1 MSYTEAYSAD
11 FHFTRKQIEDLIR
24 KELASRNV
32 KINSFS
38 YKLGSTSS
46 YYDER
51 DSGHSCPNTLVEIV
65 VASTPLG
72 KLDTV

>member
-1 MSYTEAYSAD
+1 MYTEKYSAD
-11 FHFTRKQIEDLIR
+11 FHFSKAQIEDLIR

-38 YKLGSTSS
+38 YKFS
-46 YYDER
+46 YYDGSA
-51 DSGHSCPNTLVEIV
+51 DTLKEIV
-65 VASTPLG
+65 VSSTPLE